1 MIFLTK
7 NNQQIS
13 FNNKSPVSN
22 LIHVAQNQD
31 LLASLRRLGLN
42 QYEAKSYYA
51 LASTG
56 KCTAGE
62 LSTRAELPRPR
73 VYDVLTSLSEKG
85 FVEVQP
91 SRPVLYRALPLSEA
105 VKSIRRQRQNQ
116 LSDELTAIEE
126 IACQI
131 TPKISLNEN
140 QVTDAAENVWTLRGK
155 SALYSRLA
163 SMLEESKKHILISST
178 PNSLKQKISENFK
191 LLEKAKGRGVKI
203 SVASTLDKSQASEIS
218 KLSPKI
224 HGFQLPTRMVI
235 ADDQALIFLTGE
247 QSEPDDEVGLW
258 IHNPHVAS
266 TLRQLFPDNK
276 TG

>member
-1 MIFLTK
+1 M
-7 NNQQIS
+7 
-13 FNNKSPVSN
+13 
-22 LIHVAQNQD
+22 AQNPD

-62 LSTRAELPRPR
+62 LSSRAELPRPR

-91 SRPVLYRALPLSEA
+91 SRPVLYRALPLAEA
-105 VKSIRRQRQNQ
+105 VKSIRRQRQDQ
-116 LSDELTAIEE
+116 LSSELSVIEQ
-126 IACQI
+126 IAGQI
-131 TPKISLNEN
+131 SPKISLNEN
-140 QVTDAAENVWTLRGK
+140 PANDAAENVWTLRGK

-163 SMLEESKKHILISST
+163 SMLKESKKHIIISSS
-178 PNSLKQKISENFK
+178 PSGLKQKFGENLE
-191 LLEKAKGRGVKI
+191 LLEKAKSRGVKI
-203 SVASTLDKSQASEIS
+203 SVASAIDKNQASEIS
-218 KLSPKI
+218 KIAHKI

-247 QSEPDDEVGLW
+247 QSEPDEEVGLW

-266 TLRQLFPDNK
+266 TLKQLFPENK
-276 TG
+276 QI